1 MKITAIVF
9 ALFFAMVISAPVC
22 AEDVPAKDFCN
33 PKKMEECKTK
43 IDSLLES
50 VDALRAKLLKSQMEL
65 KEGREL
71 TNAEADQLLKNMDS
85 IGHAVP
91 SPTTEGYLW
100 DN

>member
-43 IDSLLES
+43 IDGLLES
-50 VDALRAKLLKSQMEL
+50 VNALRAKLLKSQIEL

-71 TNAEADQLLKNMDS
+71 TNAEADQLLKNHD
-85 IGHAVP
+85 AVFENM
-91 SPTTEGYLW
+91 PTTEGYMW

>member
-1 MKITAIVF
+1 MKITVIVF

-22 AEDVPAKDFCN
+22 AEDVLAKDFCN

-43 IDSLLES
+43 IDGLLES
-50 VDALRAKLLKSQMEL
+50 VNALRAKLLKSQIEL

-71 TNAEADQLLKNMDS
+71 TNAEADQLLKNMESVDQ
-85 IGHAVP
+85 VL
-91 SPTTEGYLW
+91 PTTEGYMW

>member
-33 PKKMEECKTK
+33 PKKMEECKSK
-43 IDSLLES
+43 IDGLLKS
-50 VDALRAKLLKSQMEL
+50 VDALRAKLLKSQVEL
-65 KEGREL
+65 NAGRKL
-71 TNAEADQLLKNMDS
+71 TNAEADQMLKNMDS
-85 IGHAVP
+85 VDDDF
-91 SPTTEGYLW
+91 PTTEGYMW